1 LIEAIFSAQDLC
13 ESFSNLTTSES
24 GEDKTSANITSSFV
38 KNLIVDAR
46 PTVNAVANR
55 AMGAGFESTE
65 IYKNCKR
72 LFMGID
78 NIHIMRESLSKLI
91 EGTNGTLLFSSSLIR
106 YYSCKAL
113 LRLI

>member
-1 LIEAIFSAQDLC
+1 LKKKRSIQDEKLIEAIFSAQDI
-13 ESFSNLTTSES
+13 SES
-24 GEDKTSANITSSFV
+24 LSNISISSPIPAVSSSFA

-78 NIHIMRESLSKLI
+78 NIHIMRESLYKLI
-91 EGTNGTLLFSSSLIR
+91 EGLCQSEIDRS
-106 YYSCKAL
+106 
-113 LRLI
+113 